1 MEEKSLLFHLRRNNS
16 TLLENSIKKY
26 KSGTLKM
33 LRKTGY
39 IYNVYFYT
47 YSALCF
53 FLINAFSTIEYEWMI
68 DGDSVA
74 DFCEVPRA
82 DADGFLS
89 IIIVPLSIP
98 FLLVRRTPLRI
109 FTYLTILMYHSY
121 RFYTRIS
128 VCSIAN

>member
-1 MEEKSLLFHLRRNNS
+1 MSRA
-16 TLLENSIKKY
+16 KKY
-26 KSGTLKM
+26 L
-33 LRKTGY
+33 Y
-39 IYNVYFYT
+39 HVYFYA
-47 YSALCF
+47 YSALCL

-68 DGDSVA
+68 DGDSIA

-82 DADGFLS
+82 DADSFLS

>member
-1 MEEKSLLFHLRRNNS
+1 
-16 TLLENSIKKY
+16 
-26 KSGTLKM
+26 M

-47 YSALCF
+47 YAALCF

-82 DADGFLS
+82 DADAFLNF
-89 IIIVPLSIP
+89 IIIPLSIP
-98 FLLVRRTPLRI
+98 SFLSKRAQPE
-109 FTYLTILMYHSY
+109 
-121 RFYTRIS
+121 
-128 VCSIAN
+128 